1 MNFNDDRFRLASA
14 TSMRNMDSSNTD
26 FSSNRSS
33 SQQLRAPVKSHFNQ
47 PRLYGPITSQMID
60 EFLNPKSYMKDP
72 QNRFM
77 VDLKL
82 ASVTGGRGIVQR
94 PSKFNETMQVTSQNL
109 LSILF
114 DIHVIGK

>member
-1 MNFNDDRFRLASA
+1 MNPNGDRFRPASA
-14 TSMRNMDSSNTD
+14 TSMSSMDSSNTD
-26 FSSNRSS
+26 YSSNTSS
-33 SQQLRAPVKSHFNQ
+33 SQQPRAPVTSRFNQ

-72 QNRFM
+72 QNRYM

-82 ASVTGGRGIVQR
+82 ASVTGGRGIVR
-94 PSKFNETMQVTSQNL
+94 PPSEFNETMQVISQNL